1 MATWKL
7 CRACLITK
15 ESFTYNLY
23 ENVSPDIYNFCT
35 SVEIRENEDL
45 PKGLCNSC
53 YELLGKYTEFKQT
66 CIQSQSTLLNLDL
79 KSNLK
84 KENRTFQEQIFI
96 NECDKT
102 NKQPEIVT
110 VKEEGFSDY
119 NDANDFLETTDF
131 SIDDTANEIK
141 LKKREVKKLVK
152 IKKKNKVKKHFNFTC
167 EMCNKKFIYLERFE
181 AHKLAHEGKIVPI
194 HCLPCNKTF
203 MTWSGL
209 KRHNEN
215 EHTLVNL
222 ESLKCITCGKIFKNR
237 ESLKMHRK
245 THGERKMY
253 VCDVCGKGFTTKF
266 ILRTHLETHK
276 ENRERQYTCEHCG
289 KKFYTNTI
297 LLSHVS
303 RRHTGRRFICQICN
317 YPFTDKCNLAKHLL
331 IHDGKKLYK
340 CDICLKSYGTQSSLI
355 EHKRIH
361 SGERPFL
368 CSYCPKGFLSK
379 RRLNDHHR
387 THTGERPHKCTVC
400 DLGFTQRGTL
410 KRHMK
415 VHDRVM
421 PVIN

>member
-1 MATWKL
+1 MANWKL
-7 CRACLITK
+7 CRACLSSE

-23 ENVSPDIYNFCT
+23 DNVSADTFNFCT
-35 SVEIRENEDL
+35 SIEINENEDL
-45 PKGLCNSC
+45 PKGLCDCC
-53 YELLGKYTEFKQT
+53 YKLLEKYTEFKQT
-66 CIQSQSTLLNLDL
+66 CIQSQKTLLNLDL
-79 KSNLK
+79 KGSFKN
-84 KENRTFQEQIFI
+84 ETEACTYEQ
-96 NECDKT
+96 
-102 NKQPEIVT
+102 PYEIVM
-110 VKEEGFSDY
+110 VKEEASSDY
-119 NDANDFLETTDF
+119 NDDFPEAADF
-131 SIDDTANEIK
+131 TIKHIVKDTK
-141 LKKREVKKLVK
+141 LKKRRAKKLVK
-152 IKKKNKVKKHFNFTC
+152 TKSKLVKRKHFNFAC
-167 EMCNKKFIYLERFE
+167 ELCNKKFNYVERFE
-181 AHKLAHEGKIVPI
+181 AHKLEHEGKTVPI

-222 ESLKCITCGKIFKNR
+222 ETLKCNTCGKIFKNR
-237 ESLKMHRK
+237 ESLKMHKK
-245 THGERKMY
+245 THGERKQY

-303 RRHTGRRFICQICN
+303 RRHTGRKFICQICN

-331 IHDGKKLYK
+331 IHDGKKLFK
-340 CDICLKSYGTQSSLI
+340 CDICLKSYSTHSSLI

-368 CSYCPKGFLSK
+368 CSYCPKSFLSK
-379 RRLNDHHR
+379 RRLTDHHR
-387 THTGERPHKCTVC
+387 THTGERPHKCGVC

-415 VHDRVM
+415 VHDRTVPVM
-421 PVIN
+421 N